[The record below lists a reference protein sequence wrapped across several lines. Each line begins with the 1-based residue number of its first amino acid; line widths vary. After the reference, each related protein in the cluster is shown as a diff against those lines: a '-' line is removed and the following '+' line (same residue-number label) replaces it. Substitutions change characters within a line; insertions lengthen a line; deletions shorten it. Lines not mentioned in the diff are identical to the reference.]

1 MRWRKIKFFVTHW
14 IPEEKRDETCTFK
27 CHSTA
32 AYFRKLTDDR
42 LFGRKAFNKT
52 KKEPIKLFSQTK
64 NKINE
69 L

>member
-1 MRWRKIKFFVTHW
+1 MKNRDIFWRRKMRWRKIKFFVTHW

-32 AYFRKLTDDR
+32 VYFRKLTDDR

-52 KKEPIKLFSQTK
+52 KK
-64 NKINE
+64 NR
-69 L
+69 

>member
-1 MRWRKIKFFVTHW
+1 MKNRDIFWRRKMRWRKIKFFVTHY
-14 IPEEKRDETCTFK
+14 ILEEKRNETCTFK

-52 KKEPIKLFSQTK
+52 KENQ
-64 NKINE
+64 
-69 L
+69 

>member
-42 LFGRKAFNKT
+42 LFGRKVFNKT
-52 KKEPIKLFSQTK
+52 KK
-64 NKINE
+64 NR
-69 L
+69 